1 MAEAICQDVVRIL
14 RKRKPSRKNLSKE
27 EFVALKKLK
36 DNKNVVILPTDKS
49 NATIVMDIQDFDEKI
64 QALLQDKTYR
74 PIATDTTN
82 YLEKLRRLKLNPA
95 PTTKTNIEESYPE
108 RSTPNVRRSTRRELH

>member
-14 RKRKPSRKNLSKE
+14 RKTKPSRKNLSKE

-82 YLEKLRRLKLNPA
+82 YLENY
-95 PTTKTNIEESYPE
+95 ED
-108 RSTPNVRRSTRRELH
+108 